1 MWLGAGSQRFLV
13 AGKVSVELAAPDFRH
28 GTCCRQRM
36 VSSAVETGE
45 LAAGMVVPP
54 RSVVGAAL
62 ILPALAFLIVFL
74 VLPSLILLGYSV
86 LTQSQGGDISPPL
99 TLGSYERLISSATYR
114 HVVLLTLR
122 VSFFTCVFAALLA
135 YPAAM
140 VIAYGKP
147 LLSRITMILVV
158 APLVVSVVV
167 RTYGWQI
174 MLNNSATGG
183 LNWLLHVLGAG
194 PTAVRVMYTEWAIVI
209 ASVHVFLPLMVL
221 PISASLSRIN
231 PSLNEA
237 ARMLG
242 APAWRAF
249 LRVTLPLSLP
259 GLVAGVAIVFSLT
272 AGSYVT
278 PQMLG
283 GNRGLML
290 GVLLEQQIDTSF
302 DWPMASAI
310 AAVMV
315 VIALVA
321 NVGVGWL
328 AERHAAARA
337 RRSGAR

>member
-1 MWLGAGSQRFLV
+1 MSG
-13 AGKVSVELAAPDFRH
+13 
-28 GTCCRQRM
+28 M
-36 VSSAVETGE
+36 VPGVLETGE
-45 LAAGMVVPP
+45 RAARRAIFS
-54 RSVVGAAL
+54 RSVVGVAL
-62 ILPALAFLIVFL
+62 LLPALIFLVVFL

-86 LTQSQGGDISPPL
+86 LTQSQGGDIGLPP
-99 TLGSYERLISSATYR
+99 TLASYERLIFSATYR
-114 HVVLLTLR
+114 RVVLLTLR
-122 VSFFTCVFAALLA
+122 VAFFTSLFTSLLA

-147 LLSRITMILVV
+147 VFSRITMVLVV
-158 APLVVSVVV
+158 APLVVSVIV
-167 RTYGWQI
+167 RTYGWQLL
-174 MLNNSATGG
+174 LNNSGTGV
-183 LNWLLHVLGAG
+183 LNWLLHALGAG
-194 PTAVRVMYTEWAIVI
+194 PTPVRVMYSEWAVVI

-221 PISASLSRIN
+221 PLAASLGRIN

-259 GLVAGVAIVFSLT
+259 GLVAGLTIVFSLT

-283 GNRGLML
+283 GTRGLML
-290 GVLLEQQIDTSF
+290 GVLLEQQINTAF
-302 DWPMASAI
+302 DWPMAAAI

-328 AERHAAARA
+328 AERHAATRL